1 MRTELLSAITTAIS
15 TLTQFAVS
23 QELPWS
29 QGDQPLY
36 LKNLKKVYV
45 DRTNLTQTTLI
56 PLVGSG
62 EEVYQNDLTTLV
74 YVATDAKSPPSQLD
88 SLITKILSTK
98 DSTGIVN
105 FGTESDYTQELTE
118 DVIVYTFEF
127 RLNIATT

>member
-1 MRTELLSAITTAIS
+1 MRTELLSAITSAIS

-29 QGDQPLY
+29 QGGQPLY

-45 DRTNLTQTTLI
+45 DRDTQVQTTLI
-56 PLVGSG
+56 PLVSSG
-62 EEVYQNDLTTLV
+62 DEVYQNDLTVLV
-74 YVATDAKSPPSQLD
+74 YVAMDAKNPPTQLD

-105 FGTESDYTQELTE
+105 FGTESDYTMEKTE
-118 DVIVYTFEF
+118 DVLLYTFEF
-127 RLNIATT
+127 RMNIATT